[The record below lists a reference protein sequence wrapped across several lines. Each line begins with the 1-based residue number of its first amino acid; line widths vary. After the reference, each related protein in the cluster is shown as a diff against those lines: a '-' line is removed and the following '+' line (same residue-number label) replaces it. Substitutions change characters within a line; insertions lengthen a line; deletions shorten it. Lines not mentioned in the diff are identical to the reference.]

1 MPELIDV
8 GSVVAPLV
16 SGTDSYGYVSEAK
29 RSRGAVSADVFG
41 RTHPRPGAPQAPKSG
56 ET

>member
-16 SGTDSYGYVSEAK
+16 SGTDSYGYGASVIYKTKPEYEAAKAARKAAGKGK
-29 RSRGAVSADVFG
+29 R
-41 RTHPRPGAPQAPKSG
+41 KS
-56 ET
+56 